1 MDTLYDEDFVL
12 WTERQAESL
21 RLAARQGSNLP
32 LDWENLAE
40 EIESV
45 GKRDRREVESL
56 VLNILVHL
64 VKLAHSPAQRPR
76 RGWLNEVKEARRRLT
91 RILQDSPSLN
101 AKLPEIVAGQQPV
114 AAEDV
119 RDALRKHGEAPG
131 AIRGMLAAITPERV
145 LDPEW
150 QPPEPS
156 GRGAGRAG

>member
-12 WTERQAESL
+12 WTERQADSL
-21 RLAARQGSNLP
+21 RLAARQPSNIP

-64 VKLAHSPAQRPR
+64 AKLAHSPAQRPR
-76 RGWLNEVKEARRRLT
+76 RGWLRQVKEARRRLT

-101 AKLPEIVAGQQPV
+101 AKLPEI
-114 AAEDV
+114 
-119 RDALRKHGEAPG
+119 
-131 AIRGMLAAITPERV
+131 
-145 LDPEW
+145 
-150 QPPEPS
+150 
-156 GRGAGRAG
+156 